1 MKPVFKSLAVAGL
14 LAAAGFATY
23 AQGPGGMGMMD
34 GDGHGRMGRMD
45 PAKME
50 QMVARRAADLK
61 AKLKIT
67 PAQESAWT
75 SFTAAMKPPANW
87 QEKRMDRTELDKL
100 TTPERID
107 KMRTLRAERTAEM
120 NAAMDKRDEATKTFY
135 AALNADQKKVFD
147 AEHARMGQHA
157 SRGGHHGPKGPRGG
171 ASAPVAPKQ

>member
-1 MKPVFKSLAVAGL
+1 MKPVLKSLVVAGL
-14 LAAAGFATY
+14 LATAGFATY

-34 GDGHGRMGRMD
+34 GDGRMGRMD

-50 QMVARRAADLK
+50 QMVAKRAADLK

-75 SFTAAMKPPANW
+75 SFTTAMKPPANV
-87 QEKRMDRTELDKL
+87 QQNRVDRAELDKL

-107 KMRTLRAERTAEM
+107 KMRALRAERTAEM

-147 AEHARMGQHA
+147 TEHARMGQHA
-157 SRGGHHGPKGPRGG
+157 SRGGHHGLKGPRGG